1 MLHYRE
7 DLECLQQFVSSL
19 IDVLKPPKS
28 ILVKMQTISQFF
40 CCQKSNIHKISHNSR
55 AFLKSVQT
63 SLHVVE
69 GYFVTH
75 HGLWYI
81 ILNQRIMALAMS
93 KDFRIAPSAAE
104 ISGVWKFTVGL
115 NHPVAFLHFWV
126 YFICIS
132 LCQFILYAFYSV
144 ISCIDSVWFWCG
156 LRQSFYILIACNLL
170 LPKLQIIYTKF

>member
-1 MLHYRE
+1 MVSVKLPLYTLAWSLGQIWEKSCIFSVLYRFLLLLHYRE
-7 DLECLQQFVSSL
+7 ELECLQQFASSL

-28 ILVKMQTISQFF
+28 ILSIKMPMISQTL
-40 CCQKSNIHKISHNSR
+40 CCQKSNFHKISHNSR

-93 KDFRIAPSAAE
+93 KDFGIAPSTAE
-104 ISGVWKFTVGL
+104 INWVEKFTLGL
-115 NHPVAFLHFWV
+115 NHPVCRWTELSDKVRA
-126 YFICIS
+126 
-132 LCQFILYAFYSV
+132 
-144 ISCIDSVWFWCG
+144 
-156 LRQSFYILIACNLL
+156 QSFLCR
-170 LPKLQIIYTKF
+170 